1 MTLESLEKEAKA
13 LRHEILK
20 MAYEGHGIHISSSL
34 SIADIITVLYFN
46 ELSVNPLK
54 LKDPK
59 RDKFILSKG
68 HGVSALYAV
77 LARKKFFPRRILS
90 SYGQK
95 GTILGAHPETAVRGV
110 ELATGSLGHG
120 LSVGAGLAM
129 AAKLDGNSSRTFVL
143 LSDGECQEGS
153 IWEAALF
160 AGHNK
165 LQNLIS
171 IIDYNKLQ
179 ALGRVKEIGNLE
191 PFATKWKSFGWEAVE
206 IDGHDIKKLSETF
219 RRTALGKNKP
229 TAIIAHTVAGR
240 GVSFLED
247 KLAWHYSNLSEELYL
262 KAIAELNKS

>member
-1 MTLESLEKEAKA
+1 MTFELLEKEARI
-13 LRHEILK
+13 LRREILK
-20 MAYEGHGIHISSSL
+20 LAFEGHGIHISSSL

-46 ELSVNPLK
+46 ELKVNPLK

-68 HGVSALYAV
+68 HGVSALYAA
-77 LARKKFFPRRILS
+77 LARRKFFPKRILS
-90 SYGQK
+90 SYGQE
-95 GTILGAHPETAVRGV
+95 GTILGAHPETAVSGV

-129 AAKLDGNSSRTFVL
+129 AAKLDGTGSRTFVL

-153 IWEAALF
+153 VWETALF

-165 LQNLIS
+165 LENLIS

-191 PFATKWKSFGWEAVE
+191 PFALKWKSFGWEAIE
-206 IDGHDIKKLSETF
+206 IDGHNIKKLSETF
-219 RRTALGKNKP
+219 NKTPLSKNKP

-247 KLAWHYSNLSEELYL
+247 NLAWHYSNLSKELYL
-262 KAIAELNKS
+262 KAIKELEKL